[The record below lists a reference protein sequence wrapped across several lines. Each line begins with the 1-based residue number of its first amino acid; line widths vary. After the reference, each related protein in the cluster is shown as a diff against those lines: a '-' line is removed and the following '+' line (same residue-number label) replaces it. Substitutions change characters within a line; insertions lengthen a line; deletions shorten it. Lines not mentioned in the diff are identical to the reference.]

1 MQRRTFLK
9 TSLVGALGLWGCGN
23 DSNDFSG
30 GGFSSGPNNLPTLDR
45 LQAETIFTSTSS
57 RVEANINAQGDVVL
71 SVVPNGSGGALNR
84 LLRTRFGQSTQET
97 LVEASS
103 AQQRFTNPRIG
114 VSGEAFSWLETE
126 NGQTRIVALSRGQ
139 RLGPW
144 LPSAGSQFVSNL
156 GIDED
161 RGFLYAIEENSGQGR
176 LMRHNLATGEASAL
190 ELPSAGALQ
199 LRMDNACRYA
209 IGNSSAGAVAFF
221 LNAGRV
227 QLLDASPAQS
237 FSVNPAGCAGLLT
250 AGGDLLYSSPPQLT
264 EAQAFALASVYDSF
278 NHSNG
283 ALFENAVNMQ
293 QQQNGLAQAAAD
305 QGILQ
310 ILSLDTSAAG
320 GASDQVYGLVV
331 VPSLGF
337 KGGGTPR
344 GYSIATESNQVVSEL
359 HAQGDIA
366 CLTLNPRDG
375 TQAPAQVLRFTPSFS

>member
-1 MQRRTFLK
+1 MQRRIFLK
-9 TSLVGALGLWGCGN
+9 TSLVGALGIWGCGN
-23 DSNDFSG
+23 DSNAFSG

-45 LQAETIFTSTSS
+45 LQAETIFTSTIS

-71 SVVPNGSGGALNR
+71 SVGPNGSGGSLNQLQR
-84 LLRTRFGQSTQET
+84 SRFGQSTRET

-103 AQQRFTNPRIG
+103 AQQRFTNPRIS
-114 VSGEAFSWLETE
+114 VSGDAFSWLETE
-126 NGQTRIVALSRGQ
+126 SGQTRIVALSRGQ

-161 RGFLYAIEENSGQGR
+161 RGFLYAIEESGGQGR
-176 LMRHNLATGEASAL
+176 LVRHNLATGESNAL
-190 ELPSAGALQ
+190 DLPSSGSLK

-227 QLLDASPAQS
+227 QLLDASAAQS
-237 FSVNPAGCAGLLT
+237 FSVNPAGYAGLLT
-250 AGGDLLYSSPPQLT
+250 ASGDLLYSNPPQFV
-264 EAQAFALASVYDSF
+264 EAPAFAMGSVYESAA
-278 NHSNG
+278 HSTG
-283 ALFENAVNMQ
+283 ILFENAVAAQ
-293 QQQNGLAQAAAD
+293 QQQNSLGQAAAN
-305 QGILQ
+305 QGVMQ
-310 ILSLDTSAAG
+310 IYSLDTTAAG
-320 GASDQVYGLVV
+320 GANVPVYGLVV
-331 VPSLGF
+331 VPTVGF

-344 GYSIATESNQVVSEL
+344 GYSIATESGQAVSEL

-375 TQAPAQVLRFTPSFS
+375 TQAPAQVLRFIPSFS